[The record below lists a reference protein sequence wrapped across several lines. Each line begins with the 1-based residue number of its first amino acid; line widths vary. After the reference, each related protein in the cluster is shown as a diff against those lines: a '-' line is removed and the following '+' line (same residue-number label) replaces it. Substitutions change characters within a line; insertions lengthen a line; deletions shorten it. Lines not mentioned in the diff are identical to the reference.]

1 MGLFD
6 NTKKVK
12 DRNGE
17 VMASS
22 SVTSEDDDLNGVSVI
37 SMETSIKGTIETN
50 SMFQIE
56 GVLEGDIKA
65 GSLVHV
71 GTEGRVKGNITAK
84 SVLIEGEVSGDI
96 VADKVE
102 IGSKGKVR
110 SNITSLTLVI
120 QEGGMF
126 EGRKK
131 MKVALVKDE
140 PKVEV
145 LEDKEL

>member
-6 NTKKVK
+6 NGKKVK
-12 DRNGE
+12 EKNLE
-17 VMASS
+17 AVTSS
-22 SVTSEDDDLNGVSVI
+22 SVTSEEDDLNGVSII

-50 SMFQIE
+50 SMFQID

-84 SVLIEGEVSGDI
+84 
-96 VADKVE
+96 
-102 IGSKGKVR
+102 VR

-126 EGRKK
+126 EGSKK